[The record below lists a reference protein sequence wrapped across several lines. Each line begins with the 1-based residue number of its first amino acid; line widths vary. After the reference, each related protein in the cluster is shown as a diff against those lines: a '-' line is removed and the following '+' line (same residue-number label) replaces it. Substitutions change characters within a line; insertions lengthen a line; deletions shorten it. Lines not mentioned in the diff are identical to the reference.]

1 MNVPVRAVV
10 GQGVWM
16 VVLWVVLWGEITAA
30 NVLSGV
36 AVSAAL
42 LLLLP
47 LHRGVR
53 GRFHLRPLR
62 AVGFVLWLLVQI
74 VKSNLLVA
82 WEIITPGD
90 RIRAGVVSVTL
101 PPCSDG
107 LVTLVANC
115 ITLTPGTLTLEVRRE
130 PTTLYVHVLHLRDVD
145 DVRRDVLD
153 LLRRA
158 VRAFG
163 SPEAIA
169 TVEADIRRE
178 VPA

>member
-1 MNVPVRAVV
+1 VTVPVWTVV
-10 GQGVWM
+10 AQGVWM
-16 VVLWVVLWGEITAA
+16 VVLWVVLWGEVTVA
-30 NVLSGV
+30 NVVSGV
-36 AVSAAL
+36 AVSAVL

-47 LHRGVR
+47 LRRGAR
-53 GRFHLRPLR
+53 GRFYVRPLR

-74 VKSNLLVA
+74 VRSNLLVA
-82 WEIITPGD
+82 WEILTPRD
-90 RIRAGVVSVTL
+90 RIRAGVVSVVL

-130 PTTLYVHVLHLRDVD
+130 PTTLYVHVLHLRDID
-145 DVRRDVLD
+145 DVRHDVLD
-153 LLRRA
+153 LLRRV

-169 TVEADIRRE
+169 RVEADIRRE
-178 VPA
+178 VAA